1 MVMFLQLVNSLA
13 AIACL
18 LIVVRLITFKKGDKR
33 YRFFISLVAWLIIN
47 ASVSVVL
54 WLIFA
59 GFTSIFPALL
69 VTAFLYA
76 VAIKLIACRGNVAAL
91 FHMT

>member
-1 MVMFLQLVNSLA
+1 MIIALQLLNSLSA
-13 AIACL
+13 LACF
-18 LIVVRLITFKKGDKR
+18 LIVIRLITFKKGDKR

-47 ASVSVVL
+47 ASASIAL

-91 FHMT
+91 FYMT